1 MEEELCT
8 RCHDEPPQP
17 GKKVCLD
24 CECSEITNVEMALKA
39 KELAQ
44 ATMEKYP
51 VLPQTTDMGVDV

>member
-1 MEEELCT
+1 MPFPSIVGTPAESAT
-8 RCHDEPPQP
+8 STAGTSH
-17 GKKVCLD
+17 VVN
-24 CECSEITNVEMALKA
+24 EITNVEMALKA